1 MTGDEQEIT
10 NHDPESRLESGFQ
23 KKKKKKKKRQL
34 RVPCLIWGILSM
46 DEKLY
51 DIMEFLQNV

>member
-1 MTGDEQEIT
+1 MTLNLDW
-10 NHDPESRLESGFQ
+10 SLAS

>member
-23 KKKKKKKKRQL
+23 KKKKKEKKAAKSSL
-34 RVPCLIWGILSM
+34 PYLGNF
-46 DEKLY
+46 EY
-51 DIMEFLQNV
+51 G